1 MRSMEKTTA
10 DHQSKDIGVKLRHI
24 ICKID
29 MCLYNSLCV
38 CVCVCVRYTYPHV
51 CTHTRQKEC
60 QKTPLIERKRKL
72 NT

>member
-38 CVCVCVRYTYPHV
+38 CVCVCQIHIPTCVH
-51 CTHTRQKEC
+51 TH
-60 QKTPLIERKRKL
+60 KTEGMSEDSI
-72 NT
+72 N